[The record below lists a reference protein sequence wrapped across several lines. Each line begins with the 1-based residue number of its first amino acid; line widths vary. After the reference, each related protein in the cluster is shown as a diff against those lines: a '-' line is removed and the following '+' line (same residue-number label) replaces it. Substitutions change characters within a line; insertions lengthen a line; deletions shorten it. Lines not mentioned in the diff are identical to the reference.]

1 MTQKYKIIQQIRST
15 FTKGGSP
22 GAGLRQNVPAM
33 GLLRGGSDDLAD
45 FTAGAEVGEGVARAR
60 VGAGVDA
67 GTDGGGNTGGGD
79 EYTTAG

>member
-1 MTQKYKIIQQIRST
+1 
-15 FTKGGSP
+15 
-22 GAGLRQNVPAM
+22 M

-67 GTDGGGNTGGGD
+67 GTDGRGVRALGD
-79 EYTTAG
+79 QFRHKIKIMGKHKH